1 MMKQNDAGEDVLV
14 DAREKY
20 DSGWYGVDEDNAQV
34 M

>member
-14 DAREKY
+14 YAREK
-20 DSGWYGVDEDNAQV
+20 WYGVDEDNAQV